1 MKNNLEQNF
10 DESQEDQAVQ
20 NEADDQACNSEV
32 EPQDEQQD
40 EQLELLQQWEQERD
54 SLVNQLLRLKADF
67 DNYKRRSEAMV
78 ESIRASANQNL
89 MAELLPV
96 IDNFER
102 AINAAED
109 SPFSSGVKMIFN
121 QLMDCLCKQ
130 GLQPIDAV
138 GQPFDPNI
146 HEAVSMQGEGQD
158 LIVTAELQKGY
169 LFKDKLLRA
178 SMVQVAPKTQDEEE

>member
-1 MKNNLEQNF
+1 MKDNLEQNF

-146 HEAVSMQGEGQD
+146 HEAVSMQGE
-158 LIVTAELQKGY
+158 
-169 LFKDKLLRA
+169 
-178 SMVQVAPKTQDEEE
+178 

>member
-102 AINAAED
+102 ALNAADD
-109 SPFSSGVKMIFN
+109 SPYVSGVKMIFN
-121 QLMDCLCKQ
+121 QLLDCLCRQ
-130 GLQPIDAV
+130 GLQPINAV

-146 HEAVSMQGEGQD
+146 HEAVSMQGQGSD

-178 SMVQVAPKTQDEEE
+178 SMVQVAPNKQNEEE

>member
-1 MKNNLEQNF
+1 
-10 DESQEDQAVQ
+10 
-20 NEADDQACNSEV
+20 
-32 EPQDEQQD
+32 D

-138 GQPFDPNI
+138 G
-146 HEAVSMQGEGQD
+146 
-158 LIVTAELQKGY
+158 
-169 LFKDKLLRA
+169 
-178 SMVQVAPKTQDEEE
+178 

>member
-1 MKNNLEQNF
+1 LKDNLEQNF

>member
-10 DESQEDQAVQ
+10 DESQEDQTVQ

>member
-138 GQPFDPNI
+138 GQPSILTFMKLSACR
-146 HEAVSMQGEGQD
+146 E
-158 LIVTAELQKGY
+158 
-169 LFKDKLLRA
+169 KDKI
-178 SMVQVAPKTQDEEE
+178 

>member
-67 DNYKRRSEAMV
+67 DYYKRRSEAMV